1 MSYKSGF
8 IAIIGRPNAG
18 KSTLLNALLN
28 EKVAITT
35 PKPQTTRN
43 NISGILTRE
52 DAQFIFTDT
61 PGIHKPKH
69 ELGKTLNRNAYTA
82 IAEADVNF
90 WVVDATQ
97 SFGSGYEFL
106 LEKIK
111 QSHIPCFLILN
122 KIDLLDKEKL
132 IRTLQQWQE
141 RYTFAEIFPVSALQK
156 DNLNDLLEVTKG
168 YLEEGPKF
176 FPDEMVSDHGE
187 QFQIAEIIREKV
199 LYKTN
204 EEVPHSVA
212 VVIERK
218 EETATAVFLQALIVV
233 ERTSQKAILIGKQAA
248 MIRNIRL
255 AAQKE
260 LKEKFHKKVELE
272 LYVRVEKN
280 WRNRSNKLQ
289 QFGYLELED
298 THEG

>member
-8 IAIIGRPNAG
+8 ISIIGRPNAG

-28 EKVAITT
+28 EKIAITT

-43 NISGILTRE
+43 NISGILTRD
-52 DAQFIFTDT
+52 DAQFIFIDT

-69 ELGKTLNRNAYTA
+69 ELGRTLNKNAYTA

-90 WVVDATQ
+90 WMVDATQ
-97 SFGSGYEFL
+97 PFGSGDEFI
-106 LEKIK
+106 LEKMK
-111 QSHIPCFLILN
+111 QSHIPVFLLLN
-122 KIDLLDKEKL
+122 KIDLLEKEKL
-132 IRTLQQWQE
+132 ITCLKKWQD
-141 RYTFAEIFPVSALQK
+141 RMNFAEIFPISALKKENIEQ
-156 DNLNDLLEVTKG
+156 LLEITKK
-168 YLEEGPKF
+168 YLNEGPKY
-176 FPDEMVSDHGE
+176 FPDDMTSDHGE

-212 VVIERK
+212 VVVEKR
-218 EETATAVFLQALIVV
+218 EESDTKMDIQAMVVV
-233 ERTSQKAILIGKQAA
+233 ERPSQKSILIGKQAA
-248 MIRNIRL
+248 MIRSIRL

-280 WRNRSNKLQ
+280 WRNRASKLQ
-289 QFGYLELED
+289 QLGYSELS
-298 THEG
+298 EGNE

>member
-1 MSYKSGF
+1 M
-8 IAIIGRPNAG
+8 
-18 KSTLLNALLN
+18 
-28 EKVAITT
+28 
-35 PKPQTTRN
+35 
-43 NISGILTRE
+43 
-52 DAQFIFTDT
+52 
-61 PGIHKPKH
+61 
-69 ELGKTLNRNAYTA
+69 
-82 IAEADVNF
+82 
-90 WVVDATQ
+90 
-97 SFGSGYEFL
+97 
-106 LEKIK
+106 
-111 QSHIPCFLILN
+111 FLILN

-141 RYTFAEIFPVSALQK
+141 RHTFAEIFPVSALQK

-248 MIRNIRL
+248 MIRSIRL

-260 LKEKFHKKVELE
+260 LKEKFHKK
-272 LYVRVEKN
+272 
-280 WRNRSNKLQ
+280 
-289 QFGYLELED
+289 
-298 THEG
+298 

>member
-1 MSYKSGF
+1 MTYKSGF

-18 KSTLLNALLN
+18 KSTLLNAIL
-28 EKVAITT
+28 KQKIAITT
-35 PKPQTTRN
+35 PKAQTTRN
-43 NISGILTRE
+43 NIAGILTRE

-69 ELGKTLNRNAYTA
+69 ELGRSLNRNAYTA
-82 IAEADVNF
+82 IAEADINF

-97 SFGSGYEFL
+97 SFGGGDEFL

-111 QSHIPCFLILN
+111 QSHIPCFLLLN
-122 KIDLLDKEKL
+122 KIDLLKKEEVLKIL
-132 IRTLQQWQE
+132 EEWKE
-141 RYTFAEIFPVSALQK
+141 RYDFAEIFPISALER
-156 DNLNDLLEVTKG
+156 DNVEHLLEVVKE
-168 YLEEGPKF
+168 YLEEGVKY

-199 LYKTN
+199 LLKTN

-218 EETATAVFLQALIVV
+218 EETDTRMDLQAMIVV
-233 ERTSQKAILIGKQAA
+233 ERPSQKSILIGKQAS
-248 MIRNIRL
+248 MIRSIRL
-255 AAQKE
+255 SAQKE

-280 WRNRSNKLQ
+280 WRNRANKLQ
-289 QFGYLELED
+289 QLGYLELD
-298 THEG
+298 DKQ

>member
-1 MSYKSGF
+1 MTYKSGF

-18 KSTLLNALLN
+18 KSTLLNAIL
-28 EKVAITT
+28 KQKIAITT
-35 PKPQTTRN
+35 PKAQTTRN
-43 NISGILTRE
+43 NIAGILTRE

-69 ELGKTLNRNAYTA
+69 ELGRSLNRNAYTA
-82 IAEADVNF
+82 IAEADINF

-97 SFGSGYEFL
+97 SFGGGDEFL

-111 QSHIPCFLILN
+111 QSHIPCFLLLN
-122 KIDLLDKEKL
+122 KIDLLKKEEVLK
-132 IRTLQQWQE
+132 TLEEWKE
-141 RYTFAEIFPVSALQK
+141 RYDFAEIFPISALER
-156 DNLNDLLEVTKG
+156 DNVEHLLEVVKE
-168 YLEEGPKF
+168 YLEEGVKY

-199 LYKTN
+199 LLKTN

-218 EETATAVFLQALIVV
+218 EETDTRMDLQVMIVV
-233 ERTSQKAILIGKQAA
+233 ERPSQKSILIGKQAS
-248 MIRNIRL
+248 MIRSIRL
-255 AAQKE
+255 SAQKE

-280 WRNRSNKLQ
+280 WRNRANKLQ
-289 QFGYLELED
+289 QLGYLELD
-298 THEG
+298 DKQ

>member
-1 MSYKSGF
+1 MNYKSGF

-18 KSTLLNALLN
+18 KSTLLNAILH
-28 EKVAITT
+28 EKIAITT
-35 PKPQTTRN
+35 PKAQTTRN

-52 DAQFIFTDT
+52 DAQFVFTDT

-69 ELGKTLNRNAYTA
+69 ELGKTLNKNAYTA

-97 SFGSGYEFL
+97 PFGTGDEFL
-106 LEKIK
+106 LEKIR
-111 QSHIPCFLILN
+111 QAHIPCFLILN

-132 IRTLQQWQE
+132 LLTLQKWQSK
-141 RYTFAEIFPVSALQK
+141 YNFAEIFPISALTQN
-156 DNLNDLLEVTKG
+156 NLDELLEVTKT
-168 YLEEGPKF
+168 YLEEGPKY
-176 FPDEMVSDHGE
+176 FPDEMISDHGE
-187 QFQIAEIIREKV
+187 QFQISEIIREKV
-199 LYKTN
+199 LTKTN

-212 VVIERK
+212 VIIEKK
-218 EETATAVFLQALIVV
+218 EDTSSSLYLQAMIVV
-233 ERTSQKAILIGKQAA
+233 ERASQKAILIGKQGT

-260 LKEKFHKKVELE
+260 LKAKFNKKVELE

-280 WRNRSNKLQ
+280 WRNRSSKLQ
-289 QFGYLELED
+289 QFGYLELDDKNE
-298 THEG
+298 

>member
-8 IAIIGRPNAG
+8 ISIIGRPNAG

-28 EKVAITT
+28 EKIAITT

-52 DAQFIFTDT
+52 DAQFIFIDT

-69 ELGKTLNRNAYTA
+69 ELGRTLNKNAYTA

-90 WVVDATQ
+90 WMVDATQ
-97 SFGSGYEFL
+97 PFGGGDEFI
-106 LEKIK
+106 LEKMK
-111 QSHIPCFLILN
+111 QAHIPVFLILN
-122 KIDLLDKEKL
+122 KIDLLEKEKL
-132 IRTLQQWQE
+132 ISCLRKWQD
-141 RYTFAEIFPVSALQK
+141 RMTFAEIFPISALKKENIDQ
-156 DNLNDLLEVTKG
+156 LLEVTKS
-168 YLEEGPKF
+168 YLQEGPKY
-176 FPDEMVSDHGE
+176 FPDDMTSDHGE

-212 VVIERK
+212 VVIEKR
-218 EETATAVFLQALIVV
+218 EESETKMDIQALVVV
-233 ERTSQKAILIGKQAA
+233 ERPSQKSILIGKQAA
-248 MIRNIRL
+248 MIRAIRL

-280 WRNRSNKLQ
+280 WRNRASKLQ
-289 QFGYLELED
+289 QLGYMELEAGN
-298 THEG
+298 E